1 MATPPNPGDP
11 AALRARIEELESRIA
26 VLDEIIA
33 HSPGHF
39 HVFDAEGRLVYAS
52 LSGLR
57 ILRRYGMDV
66 LGRNWRDL
74 SFPPELMSFCE
85 AELREVAMSGS
96 AVRRKIRLPTDA
108 GPRDFEYR
116 LLPIRDDAGRITH
129 VLLVARDMTE
139 TRAAQAAVHQ
149 RLRIERLLA
158 TLCQQFLSVAAED
171 VDLEISRALERIGDF
186 DNVDRA
192 YLFEMS
198 PDGTTTTNT
207 HEWCRDGVSP
217 QIGNLKN
224 LEVDDFKWFFDQLAD
239 GRVVHIP
246 VVADIPDEAADFRAL
261 LVSQDIRSLVCIP
274 VMRSGRLIAFLGF
287 DAVRGERTW
296 SVDDTHL
303 LRAAGEILVHARER
317 KRAEEALRQSPL
329 FLRAIAESI
338 PGCLAYIDSAEQ
350 IRFANE
356 GFRRAVG
363 ATESNLHGCSLRTVL
378 GEHDYQGWRH
388 ALRRV
393 MAGEEVTTSLPGF
406 AERADGGPS
415 ITLVPHREGDAIAG
429 FVAYAG

>member
-1 MATPPNPGDP
+1 MATLPIPGDP
-11 AALRARIEELESRIA
+11 AALRARIEELESRIG
-26 VLDEIIA
+26 VLEEIIA

-39 HVFDAEGRLVYAS
+39 YVFDAAGRLVYGS

-57 ILRRYGMDV
+57 ILRRYGMEV
-66 LGRNWRDL
+66 IGRNWRDL
-74 SFPPELMSFCE
+74 AFPPELMSFCE
-85 AELREVAMSGS
+85 AELLEVAMSGS
-96 AVRRKIRLPTDA
+96 AVRRKIRLPTEA

-116 LLPIRDDAGRITH
+116 LLPTRDDTGRITH

-139 TRAAQAAVHQ
+139 TRAAQAAVRQ
-149 RLRIERLLA
+149 RLRIERLVA
-158 TLCQQFLSVAAED
+158 TLCQRFLSVAAEE
-171 VDLEISRALERIGDF
+171 VDLEISRALELIGEF

-207 HEWCRDGVSP
+207 HEWCRDGVTP

-224 LEVDDFKWFFDQLAD
+224 LEVDDFKWFFDQLSE
-239 GRVVHIP
+239 GRIVHVP
-246 VVADIPDEAADFRAL
+246 SVRDIPDEAADFRAL
-261 LVSQDIRSLVCIP
+261 LESQDIRSLVCIP
-274 VMRSGRLIAFLGF
+274 VMRNGKLIAFLGF
-287 DAVRGERTW
+287 DAVRGERSW
-296 SVDDTHL
+296 SEDDTHL

-338 PGCLAYIDSAEQ
+338 PGSLAYIDSAEQ

-356 GFRRAVG
+356 GFRKAVG
-363 ATESNLHGCSLRTVL
+363 AADSNLHGLSLRTVL
-378 GEHDYQGWRH
+378 GDKGYQGWRH

-406 AERADGGPS
+406 AGRPDGGPS
-415 ITLVPHREGDAIAG
+415 LTLVPHREGDAVAG

>member
-1 MATPPNPGDP
+1 MSRQPAPEDA
-11 AALRARIEELESRIA
+11 AALRARIGELESRVAI
-26 VLDEIIA
+26 LDEIIA

-66 LGRNWRDL
+66 LGKDWREMN
-74 SFPPELMSFCE
+74 FPAELMSFCE
-85 AELREVAMSGS
+85 AELREVAMSGT

-116 LLPIRDDAGRITH
+116 LTPIRAEDGRVAH

-139 TRAAQAAVHQ
+139 TRAAQAAVRQ
-149 RLRIERLLA
+149 RLRIERLIA
-158 TLCQQFLSVAAED
+158 TLCQRFLSVAAEE
-171 VDLEISRALERIGDF
+171 VDLEITRALERIGEF
-186 DNVDRA
+186 DSVDRA

-198 PDGTTTTNT
+198 PDGSTATNT
-207 HEWCRDGVSP
+207 HEWCREGVTA

-224 LEVDDFKWFFDQLAD
+224 VAVADFGWFFGQLEQ
-239 GRVVHIP
+239 GEVVHVP
-246 VVADIPDEAADFRAL
+246 SVAGLPEELAPFREFMQQ
-261 LVSQDIRSLVCIP
+261 QDIRSLVCIP
-274 VMRSGRLIAFLGF
+274 VMRNGRLIAFLGF
-287 DAVRGERTW
+287 DSVRRERSW
-296 SVDDTHL
+296 SEDDTHL
-303 LRAAGEILVHARER
+303 LRAAGEIIVHARER

-338 PGCLAYIDSAEQ
+338 PGCIAYIDSAEQ
-350 IRFANE
+350 IRFAND
-356 GFRRAVG
+356 GFRRALG
-363 ATESNLHGCSLRTVL
+363 TQETNLQGRSLRLVL
-378 GEHDYQGWRH
+378 GEKAYQGWRQ

-393 MAGEEVTTSLPGF
+393 MSGEEVTTSLPGL
-406 AERADGGPS
+406 AEKADKGPS
-415 ITLVPHREGDAIAG
+415 ITLVPHREGDSVAG